1 MSPSQTEGNTQMTKA
16 LAVIAVATMIAVTAH
31 TASAQAL
38 LSPGQIPVVQYQQPY
53 VPQQPQYQQPYVP
66 QQPQYRAPASLM
78 QPPPPP
84 VLF

>member
-1 MSPSQTEGNTQMTKA
+1 MTKA

-53 VPQQPQYQQPYVP
+53 VPQQPQYQQPYIP
-66 QQPQYRAPASLM
+66 QQPQYRAPAPPM
-78 QPPPPP
+78 QAPPPS

>member
-1 MSPSQTEGNTQMTKA
+1 MSPCQTEGNTQMTKT

-31 TASAQAL
+31 PASAQAL
-38 LSPGQIPVVQYQQPY
+38 LSPGQMPIVQYQQPY
-53 VPQQPQYQQPYVP
+53 VPQQPQYQQPHVP
-66 QQPQYRAPASLM
+66 QQPQYRAPASPM

>member
-1 MSPSQTEGNTQMTKA
+1 MSPSQTEGNTQMTKT

-53 VPQQPQYQQPYVP
+53 VPQQPQYQQPYIP
-66 QQPQYRAPASLM
+66 QQPQYRAPAPPM
-78 QPPPPP
+78 QAPPPS

>member
-1 MSPSQTEGNTQMTKA
+1 MTKT

-38 LSPGQIPVVQYQQPY
+38 LSPGQIPVVQYWQPY

-66 QQPQYRAPASLM
+66 QQPQYRARVSPM
-78 QPPPPP
+78 QPPLPP

>member
-1 MSPSQTEGNTQMTKA
+1 MSPSQTEGNTQMTKT

-53 VPQQPQYQQPYVP
+53 VPQQPQY
-66 QQPQYRAPASLM
+66 RAPASPM